1 MTEFRGGIADAGE
14 IRHPYLSDYYLRG
27 HKGQHGAKCA
37 LDVYINLA
45 QKFELTKTE
54 APAHKRKGDD
64 AGVSL
69 ELESAK
75 RMKTL
80 TAVAGSNSGVNGQCD
95 YVVSC

>member
-1 MTEFRGGIADAGE
+1 MTEFRDSIADAGE

-27 HKGQHGAKCA
+27 HKGQHGAKWA

-45 QKFELTKTE
+45 QKSELTKTD

-64 AGVSL
+64 AGVSV
-69 ELESAK
+69 ELEGAK

-80 TAVAGSNSGVNGQCD
+80 LVVVGLNSGVNGQCD
-95 YVVSC
+95 YIVSC